1 MIPFEL
7 DDRLAGDTLPLYD
20 LPLCRALLMLDAR
33 YPWVVLVP
41 RRAALSEVFELSDS
55 EQQQLWREA
64 SQLGQAMKTAFGG
77 DKLNIATLGNVVSQ
91 LHMHVVIRRHD
102 DAAWP
107 APVWG
112 HGTPEAYSPA
122 KLQAM
127 QARLAELM
135 ATLEITP

>member
-1 MIPFEL
+1 MPPFEL
-7 DDRLAGDTLPLYD
+7 DDRLAGDTLPLCD

-33 YPWVVLVP
+33 FPWVVLVP
-41 RRAALSEVFELSDS
+41 RRAALSEVFELPDR
-55 EQQQLWREA
+55 EQRQLWREA

-77 DKLNIATLGNVVSQ
+77 DKLNLATLGNVVSQ

-112 HGTPEAYSPA
+112 HGTPEPYSPGEEH
-122 KLQAM
+122 AM
-127 QARLAELM
+127 QARLTELI
-135 ATLEITP
+135 AALEITP

>member
-1 MIPFEL
+1 MALFEL
-7 DDRLAGDTLPLYD
+7 DDRLAGDTLPLCD
-20 LPLCRALLMLDAR
+20 LPLCRALLMRDAR

-55 EQQQLWREA
+55 EQLQLWREA

-91 LHMHVVIRRHD
+91 LHMHLVIRRHD

-112 HGTPEAYSPA
+112 HGMPEAYSPGEEH
-122 KLQAM
+122 AM
-127 QARLAELM
+127 QARLTELI
-135 ATLEITP
+135 AALEMTP